1 MRRIRLPTLVLVGAL
16 ILAACG
22 APYAPLADARAPEF
36 DVASLPPISLPA
48 DHAPHANLTEWW
60 YFTGHL
66 MTDDARRYG
75 FELAFFQSVR
85 GDASPGYGAHLALTD
100 VDGREFRY
108 DQRIS
113 TDRGARSAHGLDLCV
128 GGWALRAVPGG
139 FELEGQSDSFGIDL
153 TIRPDKPA
161 VMHNRSGVLDF
172 SPYGWSYYYSF
183 TRSSVSGNL
192 RDGERRLAV
201 TGEAWMDHQ
210 WGDFI
215 SVSDAGW
222 DWFSVQLDD
231 GRDFT
236 ASLVRGSDGLLAFE
250 YGTLVEPDGRARH
263 IVADELEIEA
273 LGTWTSPATGA
284 AYPSGWHVR
293 VPDAGLDLTLDPVL
307 ADQELDTRAS
317 VGLVYWEGA
326 VDVRAAGRVVGR
338 GYVELTGHGPTGFS
352 VFEAVAPGPADPC
365 LRP

>member
-1 MRRIRLPTLVLVGAL
+1 MRHIRLPALALVGAL

-22 APYAPLADARAPEF
+22 AVHAPLADSPAPEF

-66 MTDDARRYG
+66 RTSEARRYG

-85 GDASPGYGAHLALTD
+85 GDTSPAYVAHLALTD
-100 VDGREFRY
+100 VDGQEFRF

-113 TDRGARSAHGLDLCV
+113 TAHGARSADGLDLCV
-128 GGWALRAVPGG
+128 GGWTLRAVPGG

-153 TIRPDKPA
+153 TVRPDKPA

-183 TRSSVSGNL
+183 TRSSVTGNL
-192 RDGERRLAV
+192 RDGERRFAV
-201 TGEAWMDHQ
+201 TGQAWMDHQ

-215 SVSDAGW
+215 SASDAGW

-236 ASLVRGSDGLLAFE
+236 ASLVRGSDGALALE
-250 YGTLVEPDGRARH
+250 YGTLVGADGRARH
-263 IVADELEIEA
+263 IGADELEIDA
-273 LGTWTSPATGA
+273 LGTWTSPSTGA
-284 AYPSGWHVR
+284 TYPSGWRVR

-317 VGLVYWEGA
+317 VGLTYWEGA
-326 VDVRAAGRVVGR
+326 VDVRAAGQVVGR
-338 GYVELTGHGPTGFS
+338 GYVELTGHGPTGFAALDAIER
-352 VFEAVAPGPADPC
+352 VQADACRGP
-365 LRP
+365 